1 MEKIANQNTD
11 MHNRI
16 VRLTPPGH
24 LIVPLIRIPL
34 VGERRVSIKKIKLI
48 TTHKYII
55 SMVNN

>member
-1 MEKIANQNTD
+1 MANPNAD
-11 MHNRI
+11 LHNRI

-34 VGERRVSIKKIKLI
+34 VGERRVSIQKIKLI

>member
-11 MHNRI
+11 LHNRI
-16 VRLTPPGH
+16 ARLTPPGH
-24 LIVPLIRIPL
+24 LIVPNQNSSSGRKEG
-34 VGERRVSIKKIKLI
+34 VDKKIKLI